1 MNSSI
6 ITRAGFE
13 FQCGLLHF
21 PSVRLSLAV
30 PWLTLEPGCLTLGKQ
45 LRVDS
50 GLPTTPADYG
60 PAEPPGRV
68 RPTPGPRRFAS
79 HQAVAGLLRNLIPLA
94 VPELV
99 SGFAALFTRLQR
111 REDSGMSTT
120 PADYGSAEP
129 PGRRPPA
136 PGPQL
141 FRTPQAVPRITPDL
155 ILLAVPRA
163 RLSLTVLF
171 TRPRC
176 RLDFG
181 RPRTPA
187 RLRFVQNPL
196 ALRRRARSRLLIA
209 QSSTIS
215 RWLTGHDPGSGHL
228 DDTQSKA

>member
-1 MNSSI
+1 MNSST

-13 FQCGLLHF
+13 FRSGLPHV

-30 PWLTLEPGCLTLGKQ
+30 PWLTLEPGCLTLGEQ

-50 GLPTTPADYG
+50 GMPTTPADYG
-60 PAEPPGRV
+60 PAEPPGQLS
-68 RPTPGPRRFAS
+68 PAPGPR
-79 HQAVAGLLRNLIPLA
+79 LLRALRRCRITPDLIPLA

-99 SGFAALFTRLQR
+99 SGLAALFTRLQR

-155 ILLAVPRA
+155 ILLAVPGA

-171 TRPRC
+171 TRPRR

-187 RLRFVQNPL
+187 LLRSVQNPL
-196 ALRRRARSRLLIA
+196 APRSE
-209 QSSTIS
+209 
-215 RWLTGHDPGSGHL
+215 PGP
-228 DDTQSKA
+228 DY

>member
-13 FQCGLLHF
+13 FRSGLPHV

-60 PAEPPGRV
+60 PAEPPGRLHAA
-68 RPTPGPRRFAS
+68 PGPRLFTNS
-79 HQAVAGLLRNLIPLA
+79 QAVAGLLRNLIPLA

-99 SGFAALFTRLQR
+99 SGLAALFTRLQR
-111 REDSGMSTT
+111 REDLGMSTT

-155 ILLAVPRA
+155 ILLAVPGA

-171 TRPRC
+171 TRPRR
-176 RLDFG
+176 RLDCG

-187 RLRFVQNPL
+187 RLRSVQNPL
-196 ALRRRARSRLLIA
+196 APRSE
-209 QSSTIS
+209 
-215 RWLTGHDPGSGHL
+215 PGP
-228 DDTQSKA
+228 D

>member
-13 FQCGLLHF
+13 FRSGLPHV

-60 PAEPPGRV
+60 PAEPPGRLHAA
-68 RPTPGPRRFAS
+68 PGPRLLTNS
-79 HQAVAGLLRNLIPLA
+79 QAVAGSLRNLIPLA

-99 SGFAALFTRLQR
+99 SGLATLFTRPQR
-111 REDSGMSTT
+111 REDFGMPTT

-141 FRTPQAVPRITPDL
+141 FRNPQAVPRITPDL
-155 ILLAVPRA
+155 ILLAVPGA

-171 TRPRC
+171 TRPRR
-176 RLDFG
+176 RLDYG
-181 RPRTPA
+181 RPSTPA
-187 RLRFVQNPL
+187 RLRSVQNPL
-196 ALRRRARSRLLIA
+196 APRSE
-209 QSSTIS
+209 
-215 RWLTGHDPGSGHL
+215 PGP
-228 DDTQSKA
+228 DY

>member
-13 FQCGLLHF
+13 FRCGLPHV

-30 PWLTLEPGCLTLGKQ
+30 PWLTLEPGCLSLGKQ

-60 PAEPPGRV
+60 PAEPPGRLHAA
-68 RPTPGPRRFAS
+68 PGPRLLTNS
-79 HQAVAGLLRNLIPLA
+79 QAVAGSLRTSFPSRFLSSCRASLR
-94 VPELV
+94 
-99 SGFAALFTRLQR
+99 SFTRPQR
-111 REDSGMSTT
+111 RVDFGMSTT

-141 FRTPQAVPRITPDL
+141 FRNPQAVPRITPDL
-155 ILLAVPRA
+155 ILLAVPGA

-171 TRPRC
+171 TRPRR

-187 RLRFVQNPL
+187 LLRSVQNPL
-196 ALRRRARSRLLIA
+196 APRSE
-209 QSSTIS
+209 
-215 RWLTGHDPGSGHL
+215 PGP
-228 DDTQSKA
+228 DY